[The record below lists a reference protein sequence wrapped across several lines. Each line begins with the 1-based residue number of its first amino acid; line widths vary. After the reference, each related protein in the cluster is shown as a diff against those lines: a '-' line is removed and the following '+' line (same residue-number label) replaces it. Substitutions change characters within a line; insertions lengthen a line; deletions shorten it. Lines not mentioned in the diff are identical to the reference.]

1 MDSHRFVIAHR
12 WTTSLVDI
20 RIASLNTLH
29 MNLLA
34 ETRQL
39 IIKKLW
45 QTYLQNIVPAQ
56 QIHSLTKQNTYLDHF
71 AIIDLPGPNSGIAQ
85 LKQIFTLLGFRESG
99 CGYLEEKQNDFIW
112 LSEETC
118 ENKIAVDVLPQIV
131 LADFRLNELPSTVQN
146 IIQKYT
152 QHTPPLPL
160 SEIET
165 LCHAVNNGDK
175 TAQSLLVVTII
186 NLFNG
191 RAWPTPSIE
200 DYRTVK
206 ATNEL
211 LSWVLIFG
219 RQANHFGLS
228 IHLMPEFNNL
238 KEFNDFIKN
247 KLGVQFNN
255 RDLEIKG
262 SKQLGIEQSSTSD
275 HLIKVVLEDGEI
287 EIPSP
292 FMEFVW
298 RYPKIPNTPAILWK
312 DYYTDFY
319 APNANRVIESV
330 YE

>member
-1 MDSHRFVIAHR
+1 
-12 WTTSLVDI
+12 
-20 RIASLNTLH
+20 

-39 IIKKLW
+39 IITELW
-45 QTYLQNIVPAQ
+45 HAYLQNLVPAQ
-56 QIHSLTKQNTYLDHF
+56 QIYSITKQNTYLDHF
-71 AIIDLPGPNSGIAQ
+71 AIIDLPGPNSGISQ
-85 LKQIFTLLGFRESG
+85 LKQIFTLLGFRENGS
-99 CGYLEEKQNDFIW
+99 GYLAEKQNDFIW
-112 LSEETC
+112 LCEETC
-118 ENKIAVDVLPQIV
+118 ENKIAIDVLPQIV
-131 LADFRLNELPSTVQN
+131 LADFRLNELPLSVQN
-146 IIQKYT
+146 IIKKYT
-152 QHTPPLPL
+152 HHITPLPL
-160 SEIET
+160 TEIEK
-165 LCHAVNNGDK
+165 LCHAVKNGDK
-175 TAQSLLVVTII
+175 TAQLSLVFTIV
-186 NLFNG
+186 NVLKG
-191 RAWPTPSIE
+191 RAWPTPCIE
-200 DYRTVK
+200 DYQIVK
-206 ATNEL
+206 AANEL

-228 IHLMPEFNNL
+228 IHLMTEFNNL

-262 SKQLGIEQSSTSD
+262 NKQLGIEQSSTSD
-275 HLIKVVLEDGEI
+275 HLIKVALEDGEI